1 MGFSGLV
8 CLTAVELRGSRGVF
22 LLILALLYRDRE
34 LLLA

>member
-22 LLILALLYRDRE
+22 LLVLALLLNIVIVNYF
-34 LLLA
+34 